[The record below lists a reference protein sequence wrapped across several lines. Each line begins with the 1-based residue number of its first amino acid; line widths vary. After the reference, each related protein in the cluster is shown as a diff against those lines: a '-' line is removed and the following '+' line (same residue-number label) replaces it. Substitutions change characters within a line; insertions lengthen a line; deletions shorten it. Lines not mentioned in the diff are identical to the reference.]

1 MNIGKVRQAAIQ
13 KEDDRLKKKKWSQVS
28 SRGKAWKSISFQF
41 LCKYSCFIFPQ
52 LLVIKMTIHRM
63 HLSTQLYL
71 RDIFFSHRNEWLH
84 LNKPLLSSHSRSLK
98 SILIIY
104 NAVAASRLSHP
115 LHWDCLSTRFWH
127 CSPSHSL
134 LFLSLSFPCYNTN
147 HIVPC
152 YCFSVS
158 STDFWTLKG
167 HVCISSPLCFL
178 CFSIAKELLLID
190 FTCAGMWLKNH
201 KNEHGFNNR
210 DAIYAQ

>member
-1 MNIGKVRQAAIQ
+1 MTV
-13 KEDDRLKKKKWSQVS
+13 RLKKKKKRWNQVS
-28 SRGKAWKSISFQF
+28 SRDKTWNSIGFQF
-41 LCKYSCFIFPQ
+41 LCKHSCFISPQ

-71 RDIFFSHRNEWLH
+71 RDIFFFSHRNEWLP
-84 LNKPLLSSHSRSLK
+84 LSKPILSSHPRPLK

-104 NAVAASRLSHP
+104 NAVAAGRLSHP
-115 LHWDCLSTRFWH
+115 LRWACLPNPLWH

-134 LFLSLSFPCYNTN
+134 LFLSLSFPCYNMN

-167 HVCISSPLCFL
+167 RVYISSPLCSL
-178 CFSIAKELLLID
+178 CFSTATELLLID
-190 FTCAGMWLKNH
+190 FTCAGMWLKTH
-201 KNEHGFNNR
+201 KNEHGFNDR